1 MNPKRIG
8 ILGGIS
14 YESTLNYYRLILEQY
29 YNEHRDYYYPEVV
42 IFSLNFQKFTDF
54 ENTNTRKYIKYIM
67 EGIKALEKAG
77 VDFIAMAANSPH
89 AVFDTI
95 HKQARVPMVSIVD
108 ATLTKALKNSMR
120 TLLLLGIAFTTES
133 SFYIDAAKTYGIHV
147 QVPNSKER
155 TEINTIIFDELVRG
169 IIKEKS
175 KTRLLDIIG
184 SYNVDGAILG
194 CTELPLIV
202 TPKECS
208 TPLLDTVKI
217 HVEAI
222 LHFAVSE

>member
-14 YESTLNYYRLILEQY
+14 YESTLMYYRLILEEY
-29 YNEHRDYYYPEVV
+29 YNLYKDYYYPEVV

-54 ENTNTRKYIKYIM
+54 ENTNSRKYIKYIM
-67 EGIKALEKAG
+67 EGIHALEGAG

-95 HKQARVPMVSIVD
+95 HKQAGVPMVSIVD
-108 ATLTKALKNSMR
+108 ATLTKAVKSSMK
-120 TLLLLGIAFTTES
+120 TLLLVGIAFTMES
-133 SFYIDAAKTYGIHV
+133 SFYMRAAEPYGIHIL
-147 QVPNSKER
+147 VPNSKER
-155 TEINTIIFDELVRG
+155 TEIDTIIFDELVRG
-169 IIKEKS
+169 IITEKS

-184 SYNVDGAILG
+184 SYNVDGIILG
-194 CTELPLIV
+194 CTELPLVV

-222 LHFAVSE
+222 LHYAVSE